1 LRIGASGCGKF
12 GMALTADVTVA
23 ENRYYPGREY
33 DFWQV
38 ADFCLKNNIYQIIN
52 LDIDHSFNFTEHQW
66 RARVEQLITDL
77 EQHGFDKSKGYF
89 TVINEPM
96 KYVDLATYANVVN
109 ITHDQVRGRY
119 RLGAGNEEY
128 DLAMSKGNMY
138 EYICQH
144 ANFEVLDVHIQS
156 SCTTPQAIE
165 DKCNWF
171 KSVADRYGKQIDCNE
186 SNWSDVATLDG
197 FNIHKAQLYKAK
209 EIGCPN
215 FCMVFIALNNVSK
228 YKWLSFIYN
237 GVARSPYWQEYLQII
252 NAEKQQDEI
261 PIEELEDMK
270 LSLLGLKYTKE
281 GQQVKWLQDILL
293 NDYGVPNPYGI
304 DGKLGKATDKQIRD
318 YQEEY
323 GLKIDGIVGEQT
335 TMKLIN
341 ESSDPKKWM
350 RNLQIYMAYE

>member
-1 LRIGASGCGKF
+1 MRIGASGCGKF

-38 ADFCLKNNIYQIIN
+38 ADFCLANDIYQIIN
-52 LDIDHSFNFTEHQW
+52 LDIDHSFNFSEHQW
-66 RARVEQLITDL
+66 RVRVEQLISDL
-77 EQHGFDKSKGYF
+77 EQHGFNKSKGYF

-96 KYVDLATYANVVN
+96 KYVDLATYANVIN
-109 ITHDQVRGRY
+109 ITHDQIRGRY
-119 RLGAGNEEY
+119 RLGAGSEEY

-144 ANFEVLDVHIQS
+144 SNFEILDVHIQS
-156 SCTTPQAIE
+156 SCITPQAIE

-171 KSVADRYGKQIDCNE
+171 RSVADRYGKQIDCNE

-215 FCMVFIALNNVSK
+215 FCMVFIALNDVSK

-270 LSLLGLKYTKE
+270 LSLLKVGSK
-281 GQQVKWLQDILL
+281 GNQVQWLQEILEIEY
-293 NDYGVPNPYGI
+293 NFENEGGYDGI
-304 DGKLGKATDKQIRD
+304 FGRLTDGQVRA
-318 YQEEY
+318 YQEANGLAVDGLVGKQTMTDLIIKSEY
-323 GLKIDGIVGEQT
+323 PDEWLT
-335 TMKLIN
+335 
-341 ESSDPKKWM
+341 
-350 RNLQIYMAYE
+350 RLQIYMAYE

>member
-1 LRIGASGCGKF
+1 MRIGASGCGKF

-66 RARVEQLITDL
+66 RVRVEQLISDL

-96 KYVDLATYANVVN
+96 KYVDLATYANVIN
-109 ITHDQVRGRY
+109 ITHDQLRGRY
-119 RLGAGNEEY
+119 KLGAGNEEY

-144 ANFEVLDVHIQS
+144 SNFEVLDVHIQS
-156 SCTTPQAIE
+156 SCATPQAIE

-215 FCMVFIALNNVSK
+215 FCMVFIALNGVSK

-237 GVARSPYWQEYLQII
+237 GVARSPYWGEYLQII

-270 LSLLGLKYTKE
+270 LSLLKVGSK
-281 GQQVKWLQDILL
+281 GNQVQWLQEILEIEY
-293 NDYGVPNPYGI
+293 NFENEGGYDGI
-304 DGKLGKATDKQIRD
+304 FGRLTDGQVRA
-318 YQEEY
+318 YQEANGLAVDGLVGKQTMTDLIIKSEY
-323 GLKIDGIVGEQT
+323 PDEWLT
-335 TMKLIN
+335 
-341 ESSDPKKWM
+341 
-350 RNLQIYMAYE
+350 RLQIYMAYE

>member
-1 LRIGASGCGKF
+1 MRIGASGCGKF

-66 RARVEQLITDL
+66 RARVEQLISDL
-77 EQHGFDKSKGYF
+77 EQHGFDNSKGYF

-96 KYVDLATYANVVN
+96 KYVDLATYANVIN
-109 ITHDQVRGRY
+109 ITHDQIRGRY

-186 SNWSDVATLDG
+186 SNWSDVATPDG
-197 FNIHKAQLYKAK
+197 FNIHKAQLRKAK

-215 FCMVFIALNNVSK
+215 FCMVFIALNDVSK

-270 LSLLGLKYTKE
+270 LSLLKVGSK
-281 GQQVKWLQDILL
+281 GNQVQWLQEILEIEY
-293 NDYGVPNPYGI
+293 NFENEGGYDGI
-304 DGKLGKATDKQIRD
+304 FGRLTDGQVRA
-318 YQEEY
+318 YQEANGLAVDGLVGKQTMTDLIIKSEY
-323 GLKIDGIVGEQT
+323 PDEWLT
-335 TMKLIN
+335 
-341 ESSDPKKWM
+341 
-350 RNLQIYMAYE
+350 RLQIYMAYE

>member
-66 RARVEQLITDL
+66 RARVEQLISDL
-77 EQHGFDKSKGYF
+77 EQHGFDNSKGYF

-96 KYVDLATYANVVN
+96 KYVDLATYANVIN

-171 KSVADRYGKQIDCNE
+171 KSVADRYGKEIDCNE
-186 SNWSDVATLDG
+186 SNWSDVATPDG

-215 FCMVFIALNNVSK
+215 FCMVFIALNDVSK

-237 GVARSPYWQEYLQII
+237 GVARSPYWGEYLQII

-270 LSLLGLKYTKE
+270 LSLLKVGSK
-281 GQQVKWLQDILL
+281 GNQVQWLQEILEL
-293 NDYGVPNPYGI
+293 EYNFENEGGYDGI
-304 DGKLGKATDKQIRD
+304 FGRLTDGQVRA
-318 YQEEY
+318 YQEANGLAVDGLVGKQTMTDLIIKSEY
-323 GLKIDGIVGEQT
+323 PDEWLT
-335 TMKLIN
+335 
-341 ESSDPKKWM
+341 
-350 RNLQIYMAYE
+350 RLQIYMAYE